1 MKIYLI
7 FDLISVNN
15 KYSPWDWNQSGIK
28 LAADYIL
35 YQKLPNFMYKKDIHV
50 NRLDISSLACKCVF
64 YRTKQN
70 AMGRL
75 NFEGLE
81 MQK

>member
-1 MKIYLI
+1 MLI
-7 FDLISVNN
+7 GL
-15 KYSPWDWNQSGIK
+15 K
-28 LAADYIL
+28 
-35 YQKLPNFMYKKDIHV
+35 
-50 NRLDISSLACKCVF
+50 ISSFACKYVF

-70 AMGRL
+70 AKEQV